1 LTVLRIVDR
10 HVLKQIATPLVAA
23 MSIGLLMLLAERMVR
38 LLDTTLGKK
47 NSFGV
52 VFELLAYLV
61 PHYLGTAIPAALFLG
76 LLFGFSRMSANA
88 ETDAFM
94 SAGISLHRLARPVI
108 VLALALSAA
117 SLVIIGWAQPYT
129 RYAYRAVVFD
139 VQNVEFF
146 YLAEEGVF
154 MQSGGRTFIL
164 DTLNRSTNAFDHV
177 FIYEDTGVTGT
188 QTVTATR
195 GQLIEVP
202 GSPRPNL
209 HLEHGHRLQFKQQP
223 SYESPT
229 VIHPDISEFSEADTP
244 LGKGAKELFRPRG
257 EDERELTLPELFAQ
271 LSAPPKGT
279 TRAAMLSEINKRLMY
294 VVSPMVLPFLA
305 LPFAVGG
312 RRKQRAYRFGFALVL
327 LVAFHEIVEQGSLAS
342 HSGKVPAWMVTWLPF
357 ALLALFAGWRYRA
370 TCFTVD
376 RDPLDTAIDRVGEAT
391 SALRD
396 RLFRRL
402 GFDVQS

>member
-1 LTVLRIVDR
+1 VLKIVDR
-10 HVLKQIATPLVAA
+10 HVLKQVATPLIAA

-76 LLFGFSRMSANA
+76 LLFGFSRMASNS

-94 SAGISLHRLARPVI
+94 ASGVGLNRLTRPII
-108 VLALALSAA
+108 VLALILSAF
-117 SLVIIGWAQPYT
+117 SLFIFGWAQPYT

-154 MQSGGRTFIL
+154 MQSGTRTFIL
-164 DTLNRSTNAFDHV
+164 DTLNRSDNAFDHV
-177 FIYEDTGVTGT
+177 FIYDDRGLLGSETI
-188 QTVTATR
+188 TASR

-202 GSPRPNL
+202 GSQRPTL
-209 HLEHGHRLQFKQQP
+209 HLEHGHRLEFRQM
-223 SYESPT
+223 PT
-229 VIHPDISEFSEADTP
+229 YAGTAVIHPEISEFAAADTP
-244 LGKGAKELFRPRG
+244 LGRSAKLLFRPRG
-257 EDERELTLPELFAQ
+257 EDERELTLPELFSQ
-271 LSAPPKGT
+271 LSDPPKNT
-279 TRAAMLSEINKRLMY
+279 TRAAMLAEINKRLMY

-312 RRKQRAYRFGFALVL
+312 RRTQRAYRFGFALVL
-327 LVAFHEIVEQGSLAS
+327 IVAFHEIVEQGSLAARA
-342 HSGKVPAWMVTWLPF
+342 GTVPAWLVTWFPF
-357 ALLALFAGWRYRA
+357 GLLAAFAGWRYYL

-376 RDPLDTAIDRVGEAT
+376 RYTIEGAIDRVGDAVT
-391 SALRD
+391 AFRNRLLRRAGIGD
-396 RLFRRL
+396 LT
-402 GFDVQS
+402 